1 MSPFDLAAALLL
13 VAAILGFF
21 NDRWIGLPHSI
32 GLLAGTL
39 SVSLVILALDPLVP
53 HHLLTGFARDALAA
67 IDLPRVLLDGVL
79 AFLLF
84 AASLHVSLDD
94 LRTNKWTILALATV
108 GVILST
114 VLFGGLIWAVFQA
127 GSAPVPIRWCL
138 VLGAILAPTDAVVVD
153 GLLRRVEL
161 PAALKAAISGE
172 SLFNDG
178 VAVVIFLVALAS
190 AEGATGLLGHG
201 VIAARLLV
209 ESAGGAAIG
218 IATGFCAAAAIRR
231 SAHYNVELTISLALV
246 LVTYRLAQAAG
257 VSGPI
262 SVVAAGLLVGR
273 QVHGTGTRRPGPAQ
287 SGSTDIVAFWSVV
300 DELLNALLFVLIGF
314 EVLGI
319 ALTRVELVPTLAAI
333 PLSLL
338 ARAVSV
344 SVPLLLMRLRL
355 GDRGRGVA
363 VLTWA
368 GLRGGVSVALALTLP
383 PTPYRAPLLTV
394 CYAVVIFSIIVQGLT
409 MPRFIRWI
417 ATAGPRT

>member
-1 MSPFDLAAALLL
+1 MSPFDLAAVLLL
-13 VAAILGFF
+13 IAAVIGFV
-21 NDRWIGLPHSI
+21 NNRWIGLPQSI
-32 GLLAGTL
+32 GLLTGAL

-53 HHLLTGFARDALAA
+53 HHLLTGFARDALAV

-94 LRTNKWTILALATV
+94 LRTNKWTIMALATV

-114 VLFGGLIWAVFQA
+114 MLFGGLIWAVFQA
-127 GSAPVPIRWCL
+127 SSAPVPIRWCM

-161 PAALKAAISGE
+161 PGALKAAISGE

-178 VAVVIFLVALAS
+178 VAVVIFLAALAS

-218 IATGFCAAAAIRR
+218 IATGYCAAASIHR
-231 SAHYNVELTISLALV
+231 SADYNVKLTISLALV

-257 VSGPI
+257 MSGPI
-262 SVVAAGLLVGR
+262 GVVAAGLLIGR
-273 QVHGTGTRRPGPAQ
+273 QAHRMGTSGPEPAQ
-287 SGSTDIVAFWSVV
+287 SGFADIVAFWSVV

-319 ALTRVELVPTLAAI
+319 ALSRVELIPIIAAI

-338 ARAVSV
+338 ARAISV
-344 SVPLLLMRLRL
+344 SVPMLLMRLRPR
-355 GDRGRGVA
+355 DRGRGVA

-383 PTPYRAPLLTV
+383 ATPYRAPLLTV
-394 CYAVVIFSIIVQGLT
+394 CYAVVVFSIVVQGLT
-409 MPRFIRWI
+409 MPHFIRWI
-417 ATAGPRT
+417 ATATPQK